1 MATKRTGR
9 MPLAAAA
16 AAAIA
21 LLLCAHPASAR
32 GDDGVMHLSLTR
44 GAVSVSR
51 AFSHINRPWAR
62 LLLQQSPLGR
72 HLSPAARGRLLSR
85 RGRLLSPAGAPVR
98 RGGSVNGSLPFE
110 ELLGGV
116 TTIGEYYVELLFGG
130 QPVRVQID
138 TGSSTLAVP
147 LKQCLNCRAGDQR
160 FDLERAQGTTSLVRC
175 DSPACMR
182 NSCHKF
188 SECQICAPGNRACCS
203 REAPAECGF
212 FLRYADDSAAS
223 GALVEA
229 DVTLAGFTAP
239 VVFGGILRETQDFE
253 AGVVDGIFGLAYKSL
268 ACNPT
273 CVMPLFDTLVDTGKV
288 KRDVFSMCIGEHG
301 GTLTLGGVNHDQYH
315 GKLEYVPMGNR
326 GVKQFYDVDIKG
338 LLVGGKKVKVP
349 QLSSGIVDSGTTVLV
364 VTVAAYRA
372 IKKHF
377 QTNFCSVP
385 GLCPPK
391 DVSRTVKVDGL
402 LRKAREPISK
412 VSHGL
417 NEDDNDDTWFSPV
430 NCMALSSESLKLL
443 PNISIV
449 LEGGVTLEIEPDVYM
464 LKFEVESKSPWAKPF
479 VYRCLGLV
487 PLAGLEHYSNDVII
501 GDAVLQRYFFTI
513 DREKSRVGFARS
525 KNCVMPKEILAQ
537 LEPPKVVAESGSWL
551 HSAILA
557 APVFLLAIFVAKLLR
572 DKMHRGDYTAISS

>member
-1 MATKRTGR
+1 MT
-9 MPLAAAA
+9 MSAALIAA
-16 AAAIA
+16 LVCA
-21 LLLCAHPASAR
+21 LLVTAAK
-32 GDDGVMHLSLTR
+32 GEDGVVHLPMTR
-44 GAVSVSR
+44 GEISVTR
-51 AFSHINRPWAR
+51 AFSHTNRPWAR
-62 LLLQQSPLGR
+62 AALLQSPQHA
-72 HLSPAARGRLLSR
+72 HLSGDARGRLLSR
-85 RGRLLSPAGAPVR
+85 KGRLIASPRDPIR

-147 LKQCLNCRAGDQR
+147 LKQCFNCRAGDQR
-160 FDLERAQGTTSLVRC
+160 FDLTKAKGTTSLVRC

-188 SECQICAPGNRACCS
+188 SECQICAPNNRACCS
-203 REAPAECGF
+203 QEAPTECGF
-212 FLRYADDSAAS
+212 FLRYADDSSAS

-239 VVFGGILRETQDFE
+239 VVFGGILRESPDFE
-253 AGVVDGIFGLAYKSL
+253 AVVVDGIFGMAYKSL

-288 KRDVFSMCIGEHG
+288 KRDVFSMCIGERG
-301 GTLTLGGVNHDQYH
+301 GTLTLGGVNHNHYH

-326 GVKQFYDVDIKG
+326 GTKQFYDVDIKG

-349 QLSSGIVDSGTTVLV
+349 QLTSGIVDSGTTVLV
-364 VTVAAYRA
+364 VTVAAYKA

-377 QTNFCSVP
+377 QTHYCEVP

-391 DVSRTVKVDGL
+391 TEGDVSRTVEVDGL
-402 LRKAREPISK
+402 LRKARKPFSK
-412 VSHGL
+412 VSHGV
-417 NEDDNDDTWFSPV
+417 EENDSTWFSPV
-430 NCMALSSESLKLL
+430 NCMALSDESLKML
-443 PNISIV
+443 PNISMV
-449 LEGGVTLEIEPDVYM
+449 LEGGVKLEIEPDVYM
-464 LKFEVESKSPWAKPF
+464 LQFEVESKSPWSKPF

-525 KNCVMPKEILAQ
+525 KNCVTPKEVLAL
-537 LEPPKVVAESGSWL
+537 LEAPSQVPAQSRSWL
-551 HSAILA
+551 RAVVLA
-557 APVFLLAIFVAKLLR
+557 VPLFLLGIFIAKMLR
-572 DKMHRGDYTAISS
+572 DKMQRGGYTDISS